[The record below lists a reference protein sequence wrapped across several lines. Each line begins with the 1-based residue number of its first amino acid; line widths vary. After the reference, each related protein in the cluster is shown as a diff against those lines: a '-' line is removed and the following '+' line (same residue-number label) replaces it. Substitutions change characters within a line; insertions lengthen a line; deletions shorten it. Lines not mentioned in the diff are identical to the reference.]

1 MNNYVILERHGQW
14 LTICLVT
21 LDIEVFST
29 KQEAE
34 YHVYECCALEEIN
47 ALLLANLN

>member
-1 MNNYVILERHGQW
+1 MNNFAIIQRHGQW
-14 LTICLVT
+14 VVFDLVT
-21 LDIEVFST
+21 HDLDVFAT